1 MHIIAQKWMNCF
13 PEILILDTRPYLFDA
28 SANLSSVRGYL
39 SDTPTHLKSCA
50 NSIKCIIKELRF
62 YRNGYLSPS
71 LYVIP
76 LWQLS
81 FSATGYF
88 YCTFL
93 SGAFTFHS
101 ICMLLVPDPVGT
113 LIYSAC

>member
-1 MHIIAQKWMNCF
+1 MNCF
-13 PEILILDTRPYLFDA
+13 PKILILDTRTYLFDTT
-28 SANLSSVRGYL
+28 ANLSSVRGYL
-39 SDTPTHLKSCA
+39 SNTPTHLKSCA
-50 NSIKCIIKELRF
+50 NGIKSIIKELCF

-76 LWQLS
+76 LWQPS
-81 FSATGYF
+81 FNATGYF

-101 ICMLLVPDPVGT
+101 TCTLLVPDLVGI
-113 LIYSAC
+113 LICSAC